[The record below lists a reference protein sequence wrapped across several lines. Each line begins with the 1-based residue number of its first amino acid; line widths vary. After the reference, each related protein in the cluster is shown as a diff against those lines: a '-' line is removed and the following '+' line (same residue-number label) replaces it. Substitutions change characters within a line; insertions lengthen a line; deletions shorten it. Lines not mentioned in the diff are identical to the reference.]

1 MKLRLEVSASFF
13 AVQMQRGH
21 QHLERKSFTKAN
33 TVIAPAVMTA
43 IPISKKNLWKRETC
57 NLFFA
62 VAENNKF
69 AHRPAKCK
77 QLRWNWEAQI
87 GKSVTEVF
95 SEPSLTYNVKTINC
109 FR

>member
-43 IPISKKNLWKRETC
+43 IPISKKNL
-57 NLFFA
+57 
-62 VAENNKF
+62 
-69 AHRPAKCK
+69 
-77 QLRWNWEAQI
+77 
-87 GKSVTEVF
+87 
-95 SEPSLTYNVKTINC
+95 
-109 FR
+109 